1 MTNLRE
7 DVAALARR
15 TAEEFN
21 KLREEIEGIEGG
33 TGGEGGSSG
42 PCTAENTVYEN
53 YGYHNV
59 SEALDSLL
67 YTPISI
73 TSFSNNKG
81 TLEKGNKVTEVT
93 LSWNINKTPKSLTL
107 SFGNDSSVL
116 TPTQSGSTKFTSD
129 NISNTTASTWTLK
142 AADEKKEVSAKTS
155 IDYKFKVFYGTG
167 TVGADGITDDFIKGL
182 SGQQLSASFYSPVT
196 ITAEAGQYI
205 YYVFPSSYGTP
216 MFKVGG
222 FEGGFDKL
230 CDHSFTNAH
239 GYTYQ
244 YTVYRSTNKGL
255 GSTKIEVS
263 KA

>member
-1 MTNLRE
+1 MTTLRE

-15 TAEEFN
+15 TAQEIN
-21 KLREEIEGIEGG
+21 KLRDEIEGIEGG

-42 PCTAENTVYEN
+42 PCTAENTIYEN

-73 TSFSNNKG
+73 TSFTNNKG

-116 TPTQSGSTKFTSD
+116 TPTQSGSTKFTS
-129 NISNTTASTWTLK
+129 NSISNTTKSTWTLK
-142 AADEKKEVSAKTS
+142 AADEKKEVSASTS

-167 TVGADGITDDFIKGL
+167 TVGAEGITNEFVKGL
-182 SGQQLSASFYSPVT
+182 AGTLSSSFYSPIT
-196 ITAEAGQYI
+196 IDAGPGEYI

-222 FEGGFDKL
+222 FEGGFEEL
-230 CDHSFTNAH
+230 CVFSFTNAYNH
-239 GYTYQ
+239 TESYK
-244 YTVYRSTNKGL
+244 VYRSTNKGL